1 MIVKVHK
8 SHDGKAVIALCDSNL
23 VGKKFEQDNL
33 QLDLTSEFYQG
44 EEKSKEEILELLK
57 QPCHVNAVG
66 KESINFLKEKGLV
79 NEENIITIANIPHVE
94 VVLIE

>member
-23 VGKKFEQDNL
+23 LGKKFEQDNL
-33 QLDLTSEFYQG
+33 QLDLTSEFYKG
-44 EEKSKEEILELLK
+44 EEKTKEEIIKLLK

-66 KESINFLKEKGLV
+66 EECINFLKEKGLISK
-79 NEENIITIANIPHVE
+79 ENIIIIANIPHVE
-94 VVLIE
+94 LVLVE